1 METRHFLDNMPDPD
15 ENSTRR
21 FDDAPA
27 DDTPQDYGT
36 RHFDDEDAPPRNAH
50 DAGTRRFDD
59 EDDIPDTDE
68 APRRRPS
75 ATREFD
81 DDPPPKTPAPERRLP
96 PSPRPQQARQPRGER
111 KRKRGV
117 HLPRTLSQVI
127 DEADEKVMQGDLED
141 YVPIATGFDPLD
153 GLIGGGL
160 RKTELILL
168 GGAQGIGKTIATL
181 QIARNIAMRPDQ
193 YVFYLS
199 YEHTE
204 AHLMHRLLCLES
216 VNPPEINRADGIK
229 LRDMYQIIV
238 SQRAKK
244 FMGKSD
250 PNSTGALQEIL
261 RDHPKTAPA
270 LRRMLRYSDRLI
282 MLKASPAVTNLR
294 AIKEMVSRLADAT
307 GGNVTVM
314 VDYLQKIAVHPE
326 RPRDENDKVT
336 IIVEGLKDIALS
348 MDVPVLSIVAA
359 DREGLKSKRIHLYHL
374 RGSSALDYESDIAII
389 MNNKYQI
396 LAKDH
401 VAFNPYSAKQ
411 YRNWV
416 VFTVEKNRAGR
427 AMMDIEFELDAQH
440 FAFNP
445 RGQKVQQQL
454 IDDKII
460 ES

>member
-1 METRHFLDNMPDPD
+1 M
-15 ENSTRR
+15 STRR
-21 FDDAPA
+21 FTDDLPDPMSELDNATLEETGLPLQRPQAASNIDAP
-27 DDTPQDYGT
+27 QG
-36 RHFDDEDAPPRNAH
+36 
-50 DAGTRRFDD
+50 
-59 EDDIPDTDE
+59 
-68 APRRRPS
+68 RRPRGDRQ
-75 ATREFD
+75 A
-81 DDPPPKTPAPERRLP
+81 PK
-96 PSPRPQQARQPRGER
+96 QQLS
-111 KRKRGV
+111 
-117 HLPRTLSQVI
+117 HIPRTLSQVVN
-127 DEADEKVMQGDLED
+127 EADDKIMQGDLVD
-141 YVPIATGFDPLD
+141 YVPIPTGFDPLD

-168 GGAQGIGKTIATL
+168 GGSQGIGKTIAAL

-193 YVFYLS
+193 YAFFLS

-216 VNPPEINRADGIK
+216 INPPEIELSQGLK

-238 SQRAKK
+238 AQRAKK
-244 FMGKSD
+244 FMGRGSG
-250 PNSTGALQEIL
+250 SASLQTIL
-261 RDHPKTAPA
+261 RDHPKTSPA
-270 LRRMLRYSDRLI
+270 LGRMLRYSDRLI

-294 AIKEMVSRLADAT
+294 SIKEMISRLSDAT
-307 GGNVTVM
+307 GGNVTVFI
-314 VDYLQKIAVHPE
+314 DYLQKVAVHPE

-336 IIVEGLKDIALS
+336 IIVEGLKDMALS
-348 MDVPVLSIVAA
+348 LDVPVLSIVAA
-359 DREGLKSKRIHLYHL
+359 DREGLKSPRIHLYHL

-401 VAFNPYSAKQ
+401 VSFNPYTAKQ

-416 VFTVEKNRAGR
+416 VWTVEKNRSGR
-427 AMMDIEFELDAQH
+427 AMMDIEFELQAEH

-454 IDDKII
+454 IDNKII

>member
-1 METRHFLDNMPDPD
+1 M
-15 ENSTRR
+15 STRR
-21 FDDAPA
+21 FA
-27 DDTPQDYGT
+27 DDL
-36 RHFDDEDAPPRNAH
+36 
-50 DAGTRRFDD
+50 
-59 EDDIPDTDE
+59 PDPIDQQQ
-68 APRRRPS
+68 S
-75 ATREFD
+75 ATRIFD
-81 DDPPPKTPAPERRLP
+81 DL
-96 PSPRPQQARQPRGER
+96 PQQAVENASAVNEQLAPPAEVQASTPPKPLAPSRQPRGE
-111 KRKRGV
+111 KKAAAKTTS
-117 HLPRTLSQVI
+117 HMPRTLAQVLT
-127 DEADEKVMQGDLED
+127 EADDKIMQGDLVD
-141 YVPIATGFDPLD
+141 YVPIPTGFDPLD

-160 RKTELILL
+160 RKTELTLL

-193 YVFYLS
+193 YAFFLS

-216 VNPPEINRADGIK
+216 MNPPTMDVTDGLK

-238 SQRAKK
+238 AQRAKK
-244 FMGKSD
+244 FMGRDS
-250 PNSTGALQEIL
+250 GAGSLQAIL

-270 LRRMLRYSDRLI
+270 LGRMLRYSERLI

-294 AIKEMVSRLADAT
+294 AIKEMISRLSDVT
-307 GGNVTVM
+307 GGNVTVF

-326 RPRDENDKVT
+326 HPRDENDKVT

-348 MDVPVLSIVAA
+348 LDVPVFSIVAA
-359 DREGLKSKRIHLYHL
+359 DREGLKSPRIHLYHL

-401 VAFNPYSAKQ
+401 VTFNPYQAKQ

-416 VFTVEKNRAGR
+416 VFTIEKNRAGR
-427 AMMDIEFELDAQH
+427 AMMDVEFELHGQH

>member
-1 METRHFLDNMPDPD
+1 M
-15 ENSTRR
+15 STRR
-21 FDDAPA
+21 FTDDLPEPSKPA
-27 DDTPQDYGT
+27 
-36 RHFDDEDAPPRNAH
+36 FNNA
-50 DAGTRRFDD
+50 
-59 EDDIPDTDE
+59 
-68 APRRRPS
+68 PS
-75 ATREFD
+75 A
-81 DDPPPKTPAPERRLP
+81 
-96 PSPRPQQARQPRGER
+96 QQARPAPQRPASMMNDELPAREPRGSSR
-111 KRKRGV
+111 AV
-117 HLPRTLSQVI
+117 ANAHLPRTLSQVI
-127 DEADEKVMQGDLED
+127 NEADEKVIQGDLVD
-141 YVPIATGFDPLD
+141 YVPLPTGFDPLD

-160 RKTELILL
+160 RKTELTLL
-168 GGAQGIGKTIATL
+168 GGAQGLGKTIATL

-193 YVFYLS
+193 YAFFLS

-216 VNPPEINRADGIK
+216 INPPEIDLSNGLK

-238 SQRAKK
+238 AQRGKQ
-244 FMGKSD
+244 FMGRSG
-250 PNSTGALQEIL
+250 GAGSLQGIL
-261 RDHPKTAPA
+261 REHPQTAPA
-270 LRRMLRYSDRLI
+270 LQRITRYSDRLI
-282 MLKASPAVTNLR
+282 MLKASPAITNLR
-294 AIKEMVSRLADAT
+294 AIKEMTARLADAT
-307 GGNVTVM
+307 GGNVTVF

-348 MDVPVLSIVAA
+348 LDVPVFSIVAA

-401 VAFNPYSAKQ
+401 VAFNPYTAKAF
-411 YRNWV
+411 RNWV

-427 AMMDIEFELDAQH
+427 AMMDMEFELHAQH

-445 RGQKVQQQL
+445 RGQRVQQQL
-454 IDDKII
+454 IDDKVI